1 MLTPVVPTTTARTE
15 RRYNVYIYD
24 TRLIT
29 VKMCEILAKYL
40 VEIVAGARGNIVSF
54 VVGDVARWAET
65 KMRPSRSVV
74 FKVANMAEA
83 LLAAGY
89 LEKIGKKYILRRDTP
104 LWVKAQASDVEG
116 LCGIIE
122 SALFNYTKVVK

>member
-1 MLTPVVPTTTARTE
+1 
-15 RRYNVYIYD
+15 
-24 TRLIT
+24 
-29 VKMCEILAKYL
+29 MCEILAKYL
-40 VEIVAGARGNIVSF
+40 VEIVAGARGNVVSF

-65 KMRPSRSVV
+65 KMRPTRSVV

-104 LWVKAQASDVEG
+104 LWIKARAGDVEG
-116 LCGIIE
+116 ICDFIE
-122 SALFNYTKVVK
+122 SAMLSYSKIVK

>member
-1 MLTPVVPTTTARTE
+1 
-15 RRYNVYIYD
+15 
-24 TRLIT
+24 
-29 VKMCEILAKYL
+29 MCEILAKYL

-89 LEKIGKKYILRRDTP
+89 LENIGKKYILRRDTP
-104 LWVKAQASDVEG
+104 LWVKAQAGDVEG
-116 LCGIIE
+116 LCDIIE